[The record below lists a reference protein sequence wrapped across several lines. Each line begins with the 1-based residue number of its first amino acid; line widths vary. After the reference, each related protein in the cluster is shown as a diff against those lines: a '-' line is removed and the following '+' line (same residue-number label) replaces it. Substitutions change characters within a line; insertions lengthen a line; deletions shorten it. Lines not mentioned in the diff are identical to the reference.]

1 MTSRTLHHL
10 DLTVSDLAL
19 AKRFYKPVMEYLGYK
34 MTEDTAQDLGFASGG
49 DDGTGIMLHS
59 ARPQSEDR
67 KHDRYTPG
75 LHHLAFRAASRDE
88 VDGLHWVLQQIGA
101 TVLDPPAVY
110 YPPNYYAVFFA
121 DPDGLK
127 LEFVFNPGG
136 H

>member
-1 MTSRTLHHL
+1 MARTLHHV

-19 AKRFYKPVMEYLGYK
+19 AKRFYKPVMDYLGYR
-34 MTEDTAQDLGFASGG
+34 MTEDTAQALGFASGD
-49 DDGTGIMLHS
+49 DDGTGIMLHL
-59 ARPQSEDR
+59 ARPQSRDR
-67 KHDRYTPG
+67 IHDRYAPG

-88 VDGLHWVLQQIGA
+88 VDGLHRVLMQIGA
-101 TVLDPPAVY
+101 TILDPPAVY

-127 LEFVFNPGG
+127 LELAFNPGG

>member
-1 MTSRTLHHL
+1 MTRTLHHV

-19 AKRFYKPVMEYLGYK
+19 AKRFYQPVMEFLGYR
-34 MTEDTAQDLGFASGG
+34 MTEGTENDLGFASGG
-49 DDGTGIMLHS
+49 DDGTGIMLHP
-59 ARPQSEDR
+59 AHPQSRDR
-67 KHDRYTPG
+67 KHDRYATG

-88 VDGLHWVLQQIGA
+88 VDDLHRVLQRIGA
-101 TVLDPPAVY
+101 KILDPPAVY